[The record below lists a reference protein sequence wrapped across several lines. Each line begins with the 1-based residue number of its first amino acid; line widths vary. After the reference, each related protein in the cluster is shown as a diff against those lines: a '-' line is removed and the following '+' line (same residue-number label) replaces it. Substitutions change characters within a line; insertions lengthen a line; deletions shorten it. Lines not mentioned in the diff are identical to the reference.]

1 MTDPVLIVGA
11 GPTGLTA
18 ALELSR
24 MGVSLR
30 LIDKR
35 EAPATTSRAIGV
47 QARTL
52 ELFEQ
57 RGLAEEMLRLG
68 NKGRFA
74 SIYGGGKRVFRLD
87 FGHVES
93 RYPFMLLISQAETE
107 RILRE
112 AVARQGVTPEWNTE
126 LVGIGQDVLSHDA
139 SPVQGIL
146 KLADGSLER
155 VAAPW
160 LISAEGAHSLVRTT
174 LDLPFEGHT
183 RDEQYALGDLL
194 VTGDLPDSDICIFSS
209 DHGFMGLFPMGGA
222 HFRLIASNPL
232 SKPSKDSGPGP
243 SLDELQ
249 RIYDQRSHIPARLH
263 DLKWSSWFRINSRM
277 VSRLKVGRLLLGG
290 DAAHIHSPAGAQGM
304 NTGIQDMINVSWK
317 LAMVMNG
324 QAPASILDTYEADRL
339 SVMRGVLFR
348 TDTLNNMIGT
358 ENPIVRTLI
367 NHLGPFIGGA
377 EMVQENATAGMSQ
390 VALNYRNSSLSEN
403 HSHGGALRAGDRVPD
418 MPVRL
423 RSDGNWEETTLLSAL
438 DASHLTLVAAVPDG
452 TTLPSSLKAC
462 VPESRFVEIAADAK
476 DAVRFETTFGKAGAA
491 VLVRPDGYAG
501 LTSPILSA
509 ADHLAGYRRKWF
521 SASAAHAHS

>member
-1 MTDPVLIVGA
+1 LIHQRHE
-11 GPTGLTA
+11 
-18 ALELSR
+18 ALVVR
-24 MGVSLR
+24 G
-30 LIDKR
+30 
-35 EAPATTSRAIGV
+35 
-47 QARTL
+47 
-52 ELFEQ
+52 FEQ
-57 RGLAEEMLRLG
+57 VNHLVNHNVFEAFPRLPGEIGIQSDRIRALHFFRKSTQGAESTISNG
-68 NKGRFA
+68 

-126 LVGIGQDVLSHDA
+126 LVGIGQDALSHDA

-146 KLADGSLER
+146 KLADGSLQR

-183 RDEQYALGDLL
+183 REEQYALGDL
-194 VTGDLPDSDICIFSS
+194 PDSDIQIFSS
-209 DHGFMGLFPMGGA
+209 DHGFMALFPMGGE

-232 SKPSKDSGPGP
+232 SEPSKDAEP

-249 RIYDQRSHIPARLH
+249 RIYDKRSHIPARFH
-263 DLKWSSWFRINSRM
+263 DLTWSSWFRINSRM

-317 LAMVMNG
+317 LAMVVNG
-324 QAPASILDTYEADRL
+324 QAPSSILDTYEADRL

-348 TDTLNNMIGT
+348 TDTLTNVIGT
-358 ENPIVRTLI
+358 ENPIVRTLF

-377 EMVQENATAGMSQ
+377 ELVQENATAGMSQ
-390 VALNYRNSSLSEN
+390 VALNYRNSSLSED
-403 HSHGGALRAGDRVPD
+403 HRHGGALRAGDRVPD

-462 VPESRFVEIAADAK
+462 VPEIRFVEIAADAK
-476 DAVRFETTFGKAGAA
+476 DAARFETTFGKAGAA

-501 LTSPILSA
+501 LTSPISSA
-509 ADHLAGYRRKWF
+509 ADHLAAYRRKWF
-521 SASAAHAHS
+521 SASAADAHS

>member
-24 MGVSLR
+24 MGVSVR

-35 EAPATTSRAIGV
+35 EAPAAISRAIGV

-57 RGLAEEMLRLG
+57 RGLAEEMVRLG
-68 NKGRFA
+68 NKGRFGNV
-74 SIYGGGKRVFRLD
+74 YGGGKRVFRLD

-126 LVGIGQDVLSHDA
+126 LVGIGQDALSQDA
-139 SPVQGIL
+139 APVQGIL
-146 KLADGSLER
+146 KLADGSLKR

-160 LISAEGAHSLVRTT
+160 LISAEGAHSIVRTT

-183 RDEQYALGDLL
+183 REDQYALGDLL
-194 VTGDLPDSDICIFSS
+194 VAGDLPDSDIQIFSS
-209 DHGFMGLFPMGGA
+209 DHGFMGLFPMGGE
-222 HFRLIASNPL
+222 HFRLIASNPF
-232 SKPSKDSGPGP
+232 SKPSKDAEP

-249 RIYDQRSHIPARLH
+249 RIYDQRSHIPARFH
-263 DLKWSSWFRINSRM
+263 DLRWSSWFRINSRM

-317 LAMVMNG
+317 LAMVING

-348 TDTLNNMIGT
+348 TDTLTNLIGT

-377 EMVQENATAGMSQ
+377 ELVQENAMAGMSQ
-390 VALNYRNSSLSEN
+390 IALSYRNSSLSED
-403 HSHGGALRAGDRVPD
+403 HRHGGALRAGDRVPN

-423 RSDGNWEETTLLSAL
+423 RSDGDWEKTTLLSAL

-476 DAVRFETTFGKAGAA
+476 EAARLETTFGKAGAA

-501 LTSPILSA
+501 LTSPISSA
-509 ADHLAGYRRKWF
+509 ADHVAVYRRKWF
-521 SASAAHAHS
+521 SASAADAHS

>member
-1 MTDPVLIVGA
+1 MTNPILIVGG

-24 MGVSLR
+24 MGVAVR

-57 RGLAEEMLRLG
+57 RGLAGEMVRLG
-68 NKGRFA
+68 NRGRFA

-93 RYPFMLLISQAETE
+93 RYPYLLLISQAETE

-112 AVARQGVTPEWNTE
+112 AVARQGVTLQWNTE
-126 LVGIGQDVLSHDA
+126 LVGIGQDALSRDA
-139 SPVQGIL
+139 SPVQAIL

-183 RDEQYALGDLL
+183 REEQYALGDLL
-194 VTGDLPDSDICIFSS
+194 VAGDLPDGDIQIFSS
-209 DHGFMGLFPMGGA
+209 DHGFMALFPMGGE

-232 SKPSKDSGPGP
+232 SQPSKDTEP

-249 RIYDQRSHIPARLH
+249 RIYDQRSHIPARFH
-263 DLKWSSWFRINSRM
+263 DLTWSSWFRINSRM

-324 QAPASILDTYEADRL
+324 QAPSALLDTYEADRL
-339 SVMRGVLFR
+339 PVMRGVLFK
-348 TDTLNNMIGT
+348 TDKLTTAIGT
-358 ENPIVRTLI
+358 ENPMVRTLF

-377 EMVQENATAGMSQ
+377 ELVQENATTGMSQ
-390 VALNYRNSSLSEN
+390 VALNYRNSSLSED
-403 HSHGGALRAGDRVPD
+403 HTHGGGLRAGDRVPD
-418 MPVRL
+418 MNVRM
-423 RSDGNWEETTLLSAL
+423 RSDSRWVETTLLSAL
-438 DASHLTLVAAVPDG
+438 DPSHFTLVAAVPDG
-452 TTLPSSLKAC
+452 TTLPPDLKAS
-462 VPESRFVEIAADAK
+462 VPKSRFLEIAADAE
-476 DAVRFETTFGKAGAA
+476 DATRFETTFGKAGAA

-501 LTSPILSA
+501 LTSPISSA
-509 ADHLAGYRRKWF
+509 ADHVAAYRRKWF
-521 SASAAHAHS
+521 SASAADAHS